1 MYIPERMK
9 GEWSEFGWKI
19 LSHLLTC
26 QPKYEP
32 VSLSWYAKVL
42 GVYESRL
49 KMDLCGAYDSRVV
62 DLLNEKLIPLGWP
75 QLVLLRHDGMYYLNS
90 MEVWV
95 NDYDVRRSGSI
106 IWGTRSR
113 GRL

>member
-19 LSHLLTC
+19 LSHL
-26 QPKYEP
+26 
-32 VSLSWYAKVL
+32 L